1 MLDRRKLLGAAA
13 ATVLAGMS
21 PLGAAATLADPARPP
36 RRPPATQRR
45 VTSPAVEAEIRR
57 VTRLV
62 GNPELAWLFENCYP
76 NVLATTVTL
85 QERDGRPD
93 TFVITG
99 DIPAL
104 WLRDSSA
111 QVWPYLPLAASD
123 TVLRRVFR
131 GLIHRHALCIL
142 IDPYA
147 NAFLEDPNSTRP
159 LSWALHDDTVM
170 KPGVAERKWEVDSLC
185 HPIRLAHGYWRA
197 TGDTAPYDSQWR
209 AAMAKVPSTLREQQR
224 LAGPGPYR
232 FQRTSGT
239 PLDTLA
245 LDGYGAPTRKVG
257 LIHSMFRPSDD
268 ACTYPFLI
276 PANWFAAVS
285 LRQLADMARDI
296 HADAGFARECLLLA
310 REIELA
316 IEAHGL
322 IPQSQGTAVY
332 AYECDGFGNQLFI
345 DDANVPG
352 LLGLPY
358 LGCCRRDDPRYLSTR
373 AKVLSDDNPYFFR
386 GRAAEGIGGPHVGL
400 GMIWPIGIM
409 IRALTSDQAVET
421 GRCLAWLR
429 NTHAGT
435 GFMHE
440 AFDQDQPAHFTRAW
454 FAWANA
460 LFGELILDSSR
471 RFPSLLAGNS

>member
-76 NVLATTVTL
+76 NVLDTTVTL

-123 TVLRRVFR
+123 PVLRRVFR

-197 TGDTAPYDSQWR
+197 TGDTAP
-209 AAMAKVPSTLREQQR
+209 
-224 LAGPGPYR
+224 
-232 FQRTSGT
+232 
-239 PLDTLA
+239 
-245 LDGYGAPTRKVG
+245 
-257 LIHSMFRPSDD
+257 
-268 ACTYPFLI
+268 
-276 PANWFAAVS
+276 
-285 LRQLADMARDI
+285 
-296 HADAGFARECLLLA
+296 
-310 REIELA
+310 
-316 IEAHGL
+316 
-322 IPQSQGTAVY
+322 
-332 AYECDGFGNQLFI
+332 
-345 DDANVPG
+345 
-352 LLGLPY
+352 
-358 LGCCRRDDPRYLSTR
+358 
-373 AKVLSDDNPYFFR
+373 
-386 GRAAEGIGGPHVGL
+386 
-400 GMIWPIGIM
+400 
-409 IRALTSDQAVET
+409 
-421 GRCLAWLR
+421 
-429 NTHAGT
+429 
-435 GFMHE
+435 
-440 AFDQDQPAHFTRAW
+440 
-454 FAWANA
+454 
-460 LFGELILDSSR
+460 
-471 RFPSLLAGNS
+471 